1 MLFRNYSN
9 RHLSYGHLSRKKQR
23 WDASTNYDSIST
35 EDEDDDKEEDT
46 ANCGGTSIQWNRRRL
61 PNQWRR
67 RSTLED
73 HSDEESSS
81 DTGEISFSLDND
93 GEEEEG
99 DDIISI
105 QAQRQLSPV
114 AAAAQDNTSE
124 IENTVSPWGN
134 KCKAKQAIW
143 RELDDKDSS
152 IHLMTKEQI
161 HQKWASMYPWKRFK
175 NNFEAMKTQKRV
187 YYNDDDFQPWKTRSS
202 TSDAHDLLVQ
212 LFMDREKTKVHLMTA
227 EQLRDSHECFQPYE
241 ITAFKTLIN
250 IHLNLQIL

>member
-143 RELDDKDSS
+143 RELDDKDFINGS
-152 IHLMTKEQI
+152 
-161 HQKWASMYPWKRFK
+161 
-175 NNFEAMKTQKRV
+175 RV
-187 YYNDDDFQPWKTRSS
+187 DGATP
-202 TSDAHDLLVQ
+202 
-212 LFMDREKTKVHLMTA
+212 
-227 EQLRDSHECFQPYE
+227 
-241 ITAFKTLIN
+241 
-250 IHLNLQIL
+250 

>member
-114 AAAAQDNTSE
+114 AAAAQDNTSDRRLK
-124 IENTVSPWGN
+124 IQYPHGAINVKQNRQYGENSTI
-134 KCKAKQAIW
+134 KI
-143 RELDDKDSS
+143 L
-152 IHLMTKEQI
+152 
-161 HQKWASMYPWKRFK
+161 
-175 NNFEAMKTQKRV
+175 V
-187 YYNDDDFQPWKTRSS
+187 YIS
-202 TSDAHDLLVQ
+202 
-212 LFMDREKTKVHLMTA
+212 
-227 EQLRDSHECFQPYE
+227 
-241 ITAFKTLIN
+241 
-250 IHLNLQIL
+250 